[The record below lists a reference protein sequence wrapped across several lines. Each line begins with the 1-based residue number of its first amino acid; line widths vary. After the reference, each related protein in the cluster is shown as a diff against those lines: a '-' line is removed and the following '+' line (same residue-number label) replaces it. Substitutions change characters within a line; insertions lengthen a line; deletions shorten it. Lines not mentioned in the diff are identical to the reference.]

1 MKTTKSLRKSIK
13 IFFTL
18 SAILSVLIFSAI
30 IYVDKNVAESYKINK
45 GEVLKIDSLIPVKAT
60 GIEYK
65 DEKVKLNIFGIIP
78 AGKTSVQVVE
88 NNDVVLL
95 GTPFGIKIYTDG
107 VLVVDFGSVDG
118 ENGEVNPAKEAGI
131 KKGDFIVSLNGT
143 HVYTNED
150 VAAIIKDSNGSPV
163 AAEIVSG
170 GQKKTVY
177 INPVKSKKNGIY
189 RAGIW
194 VKDSS
199 AGIGTLTFYNPSQN
213 TISGLGHGICDT
225 DTGTLLSLASGELV
239 SAEILSIK
247 KGVKG
252 SPGELVGK
260 FTGKSIAHL
269 NLNTEKGVYGRCKIN
284 INSDNLI
291 KIASK
296 QEIKGGDAQIY
307 TTISDEGPQYYSCK
321 IKVLGNDETQNLLV
335 TITDQRLLDKTG
347 GIVQGMSGS
356 PIIQNGKLIGAVTHV
371 LVDDPTKGYAIF
383 AENMLET
390 AQSVASEQLKEAS

>member
-1 MKTTKSLRKSIK
+1 M
-13 IFFTL
+13 
-18 SAILSVLIFSAI
+18 SVLIFSAI
-30 IYVDKNVAESYKINK
+30 IYVDKNVAESYKISK
-45 GEVLKIDSLIPVKAT
+45 GETLEINSLVPVKAS
-60 GIEYK
+60 GYEYK
-65 DEKVKLNIFGIIP
+65 DDNVKLNIFGIIP

-107 VLVVDFGSVDG
+107 VLVVDFGSVDTD
-118 ENGEVNPAKEAGI
+118 NGDVNPAQAAGI

-150 VAAIIKDSNGSPV
+150 VADIIKNSNGSPV

-170 GQKKTVY
+170 GEKKTVY
-177 INPVKSKKNGIY
+177 IKPVKSKTSGIY

-199 AGIGTLTFYNPSQN
+199 AGIGTLTFYSPTEN
-213 TISGLGHGICDT
+213 TVSGLGHGICDT
-225 DTGTLLSLASGELV
+225 DTGTLLTIASGELV
-239 SAEILSIK
+239 SAEILSVK

-260 FTGKSIAHL
+260 FTGKSIASL
-269 NLNTEKGVYGRCKIN
+269 NLNTEKGVYGTCKTN

-296 QEIKGGDAQIY
+296 QEITAGDAFIY
-307 TTISDEGPQYYSCK
+307 TTVSDEGPEYYSCK
-321 IKVLGNDETQNLLV
+321 IKVLGTEQTQNLLV
-335 TITDQRLLDKTG
+335 TVTDERLLSQTG

-356 PIIQNGKLIGAVTHV
+356 PIIQNNKLIGAVTHV

-383 AENMLET
+383 AQNMLET
-390 AQSVASEQLKEAS
+390 AQGVPQQLKEAGD

>member
-1 MKTTKSLRKSIK
+1 MKTTKGLKKLIK

-45 GEVLKIDSLIPVKAT
+45 GEDLKINSLIPVKAS
-60 GIEYK
+60 GYEYNE
-65 DEKVKLNIFGIIP
+65 DNVKLNIFGIIP

-150 VAAIIKDSNGSPV
+150 VAAIIKNSNGSPV

-170 GQKKTVY
+170 GRKKTVY

-199 AGIGTLTFYNPSQN
+199 AGILTFYNPSQN

-252 SPGELVGK
+252 APGELVGK
-260 FTGKSIAHL
+260 FTGKSIANL

-296 QEIKGGDAQIY
+296 QEIKGGDAFIY

-321 IKVLGNDETQNLLV
+321 IKVLGNDQTQNLLV
-335 TITDQRLLDKTG
+335 TITDERLLDKTG

-356 PIIQNGKLIGAVTHV
+356 PIIQNGKLVGAVTHV
-371 LVDDPTKGYAIF
+371 LVDDPTKGYGIF

-390 AQSVASEQLKEAS
+390 AQSVSEQQLKDAS